1 MISGTFKPGVQSLK
15 PGDRVRETSSVTGF
29 IADYIVL
36 SANIINRP
44 QGERSQC
51 DTVYKLYTTYTNQ
64 ISKRWGS
71 NQKPGC
77 ILHIS
82 ESGDLFEGK
91 SVQWTRIYQI

>member
-15 PGDRVRETSSVTGF
+15 PGDRVREASSVTGF

-36 SANIINRP
+36 SANIINRLH
-44 QGERSQC
+44 QC